1 MFVMRL
7 MMRRGLVRLQP
18 ALMMTMLLTMILTV
32 MLTMT
37 LAGSLSG
44 CALGADAE
52 SGQEKSDTI
61 VIPASQDVYIS
72 MGENRVSVF
81 NQTDTLLC
89 AVDVAEEKKSERT
102 SYPGAPAIQFDISG
116 LNITDND
123 VAVLVLKA
131 ASMQNQGDPVL
142 VALLT
147 IGSDWDESSD
157 YTTFLVN
164 ILPAWNII
172 KKNDATAMS
181 SNTDGDDIFAFDV
194 SQKLKNAIKEDNGV
208 KKDRRISFLL
218 EAISNSSARIS
229 FLPRESG
236 QGPYLMI
243 MPYPSIQAAAAVEP
257 AEEPAAQPDLAINS
271 SQTADGPALLSQNES
286 ETKMQMQSDRAKGMQ
301 PIPAV
306 GATLMAGRSLSNKS
320 LD

>member
-1 MFVMRL
+1 MT
-7 MMRRGLVRLQP
+7 RRGFVLLQQ
-18 ALMMTMLLTMILTV
+18 ALMVALLLTMLLAV
-32 MLTMT
+32 
-37 LAGSLSG
+37 SLSG

-52 SGQEKSDTI
+52 LGQAKSNMI

-81 NQTDTLLC
+81 NQTETLLC
-89 AVDVAEEKKSERT
+89 AVDVAEGNKSERA

-116 LNITDND
+116 LNITDDD

-181 SNTDGDDIFAFDV
+181 SNTDGDGIFAFDV
-194 SQKLKNAIKEDNGV
+194 SQKLKNAIKENNGN
-208 KKDRRISFLL
+208 KKDSKISFLL
-218 EAISNSSARIS
+218 EAISNSSAQIS
-229 FLPRESG
+229 FLPKESG

-243 MPYPSIQAAAAVEP
+243 MPYPGIQAAAAAEP
-257 AEEPAAQPDLAINS
+257 AVQPDLAINS
-271 SQTADGPALLSQNES
+271 SLTTDGPIAPS
-286 ETKMQMQSDRAKGMQ
+286 ENGSEAKMQMQTDRAKDMQ

-306 GATLMAGRSLSNKS
+306 GSTLMAGRSLSNKS

>member
-1 MFVMRL
+1 VFVMRL
-7 MMRRGLVRLQP
+7 MMRRGLVLSLP
-18 ALMMTMLLTMILTV
+18 ELMMNMLSTMIMTVLLTMLL
-32 MLTMT
+32 
-37 LAGSLSG
+37 AASLFG
-44 CALGADAE
+44 CALGADAGA
-52 SGQEKSDTI
+52 GQAKSDMT

-81 NQTDTLLC
+81 NQTETLLC
-89 AVDVAEEKKSERT
+89 AVDVNEGNKSERA

-116 LNITDND
+116 LNITDDD

-181 SNTDGDDIFAFDV
+181 SNTDGDGIFAFDV
-194 SQKLKNAIKEDNGV
+194 SQKLKNAIKENNGN
-208 KKDRRISFLL
+208 KKDSKISFLL
-218 EAISNSSARIS
+218 EAISNSSAQVS

-243 MPYPSIQAAAAVEP
+243 MTYPTIQAEATATTMP
-257 AEEPAAQPDLAINS
+257 PGLPTNS
-271 SQTADGPALLSQNES
+271 SLLSDGPVALSENAS
-286 ETKMQMQSDRAKGMQ
+286 ETKMQADK
-301 PIPAV
+301 PDDLKTIPAV
-306 GATLMAGRSLSNKS
+306 GAIFMAGRSLSNKS
-320 LD
+320 LE